1 MLLEFCR
8 PRSKQTWP
16 PPKDEVILRRKTQAL
31 VLLPAR
37 DLRLD
42 GLELP
47 LQPKHTAAIG
57 TGRLAFPACH
67 GSTQG
72 HAATPALL
80 SIERTLGSLPAA
92 IPAPQ
97 AMSLFV
103 PNHTGPEKPNLS
115 GSRPDGKV
123 LLTYV
128 SLPHSGCYP
137 AASLQPVQGV
147 ERHRRLTSSEGSAT
161 PWFSD
166 SKWKLSGSRSALIM
180 TPPAL

>member
-1 MLLEFCR
+1 MMSGGHEGANRRDWRLLEFCR
-8 PRSKQTWP
+8 PGSEEAWP
-16 PPKDEVILRRKTQAL
+16 PPQDKMILHRKTQAL

-57 TGRLAFPACH
+57 RGRLAFPACH

-72 HAATPALL
+72 HTATPALL

-92 IPAPQ
+92 IPTPQ

-103 PNHTGPEKPNLS
+103 PNHTGPVKLSLS
-115 GSRPDGKV
+115 GSRADGKV

-128 SLPHSGCYP
+128 SLPHSGCCP
-137 AASLQPVQGV
+137 AASLQPVQGT
-147 ERHRRLTSSEGSAT
+147 RKPSA
-161 PWFSD
+161 
-166 SKWKLSGSRSALIM
+166 
-180 TPPAL
+180 PP